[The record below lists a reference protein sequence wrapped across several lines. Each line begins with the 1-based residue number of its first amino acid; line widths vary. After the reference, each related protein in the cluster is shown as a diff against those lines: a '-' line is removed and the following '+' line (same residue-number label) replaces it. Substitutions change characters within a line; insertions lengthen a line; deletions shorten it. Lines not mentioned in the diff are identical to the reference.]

1 MTNTIDRKTDLI
13 LNKKPIW
20 KGLLYLSFPV
30 FLVNILKTL
39 HDIVDGIFLGRVS
52 GQYEVVEGE
61 MASIATAMQSA
72 VSLTWPI
79 FFVFISF
86 GMGLSVA
93 GNALVGQYVGK
104 GDYVN
109 AKKFANNTLFIAL
122 FLGLFFNAFAAIFAP
137 QILKTV
143 SMNEQVYSYAITYL
157 RIRSFELPI
166 LFLTFAFEAVRR
178 STGDTL
184 TPVLVSTFGLLL
196 NIVLTPILVLG
207 YNMGIT
213 GAAIATVVAHW
224 VLLPAIIYFLV
235 KPKTGIAVKFNINQ
249 MNKIAVK
256 DIFSIGIPASLGQ
269 SIQAI
274 GFVVLN
280 FTIFTLGQE
289 VSAAFYIGNRI
300 NSLVMFPVSAVSS
313 IVAIYIAQ
321 NVGAGNIKRA
331 KETVKQGM
339 IIGVLMMV
347 IGVSIIL
354 PFREIIVR
362 LFSSD
367 REAIGHAATYTLYI
381 GIGLPLMALFQTFL
395 NTFQGS
401 GETKYS
407 FILAIVRLW
416 VFRLPF
422 VLLVMYVINVEAIG
436 IANRAIGIWWSML
449 LSNILA
455 AVLGFYLYTKVKFQ
469 PKTREVI

>member
-1 MTNTIDRKTDLI
+1 MAQTMDKKTDLI

-52 GQYEVVEGE
+52 GTFIDANNEI
-61 MASIATAMQSA
+61 ASIATAMQSA

-122 FLGLFFNAFAAIFAP
+122 FLGVVFNMISFIFAP
-137 QILKTV
+137 QILATV
-143 SMNEQVYSYAITYL
+143 ADNDRVYGYAITYL
-157 RIRSFELPI
+157 RIRSFELPV
-166 LFLTFAFEAVRR
+166 LFMSFAFQAIRR
-178 STGDTL
+178 ATGDTV
-184 TPVLVSTFGLLL
+184 TPVIISAAGLLL
-196 NIVLTPILVLG
+196 NMILTPILVLEL
-207 YNMGIT
+207 NMGVA
-213 GAAIATVVAHW
+213 GAATATVVAQV
-224 VLLPAIIYFLV
+224 VLIPWMVYYLI
-235 KPKTGIAVKFNINQ
+235 KPKTGISVKFKINQ
-249 MNKIAVK
+249 LNKVVIK
-256 DIFSIGIPASLGQ
+256 DIFNIGIPASLGQ

-280 FTIFTLGQE
+280 FTIFSLGQE

-300 NSLVMFPVSAVSS
+300 NSLVMFPVSAVST

-321 NVGAGNIKRA
+321 NVGAGNVRRA
-331 KETVKQGM
+331 KETVKQGILLGVIMM
-339 IIGVLMMV
+339 IIGVA
-347 IGVSIIL
+347 IIL
-354 PFREIIVR
+354 PFRVPIVK
-362 LFSSD
+362 LFSED
-367 REAIGHAATYTLYI
+367 ALAIKHAATYTLYI

-416 VFRLPF
+416 IFRLPF
-422 VLLVMYVINVEAIG
+422 VMLAMYVFDLG
-436 IANRAIGIWWSML
+436 AIGIWYSML
-449 LSNILA
+449 LSNVLA
-455 AVLGFYLYTKVKFQ
+455 AILGTYLYSKVKFI
-469 PKTREVI
+469 PKTREAI

>member
-1 MTNTIDRKTDLI
+1 MAHTIDNKTDLI

-52 GQYEVVEGE
+52 GTYTTISGE
-61 MASIATAMQSA
+61 IASIATGMQSA

-122 FLGLFFNAFAAIFAP
+122 FLGVIFNLVSFIFAP
-137 QILKTV
+137 QILSTV
-143 SMNEQVYSYAITYL
+143 SGNDRVYQYAITYL
-157 RIRSFELPI
+157 RIRSFELPV
-166 LFLTFAFEAVRR
+166 LFMSFAFQAIRR
-178 STGDTL
+178 ATGDTV
-184 TPVLVSTFGLLL
+184 TPVIISAAGLFL
-196 NIVLTPILVLG
+196 NMILTPILVLEFD
-207 YNMGIT
+207 MGIA
-213 GAAIATVVAHW
+213 GAAIATVVAQ
-224 VLLPAIIYFLV
+224 VILVPAMIYYLV
-235 KPKTGIAVKFNINQ
+235 KPKTGISVKFKINQ
-249 MNKIAVK
+249 LNKVVIK
-256 DIFSIGIPASLGQ
+256 DIFNIGIPASLGQ

-280 FTIFTLGQE
+280 FTIFSLGQE

-300 NSLVMFPVSAVSS
+300 NSLVMFPVSAVST

-321 NVGAGNIKRA
+321 NVGAGNVKRA
-331 KETVKQGM
+331 KETVRQGLILGVVMM
-339 IIGVLMMV
+339 IIGVA
-347 IGVSIIL
+347 IIL
-354 PFREIIVR
+354 PFREPIVK
-362 LFSSD
+362 LFSKD
-367 REAIGHAATYTLYI
+367 PEAIKNAVTYTLYI
-381 GIGLPLMALFQTFL
+381 GLGLPLMALFQTFL

-407 FILAIVRLW
+407 FVLAIVRLW
-416 VFRLPF
+416 IFRLPF
-422 VLLVMYVINVEAIG
+422 VMLALYVFELGAV
-436 IANRAIGIWWSML
+436 GIWYSML
-449 LSNILA
+449 LSNVLA
-455 AVLGFYLYTKVKFQ
+455 AFLGAYLYSKVKFV
-469 PKTREVI
+469 PKTREVV

>member
-1 MTNTIDRKTDLI
+1 MTNTMDKKTDLI

-52 GQYEVVEGE
+52 GTFIDANNEI
-61 MASIATAMQSA
+61 ASIATAMQSA

-122 FLGLFFNAFAAIFAP
+122 FLGVIFNIISFVFAP
-137 QILKTV
+137 QILSTV
-143 SMNEQVYSYAITYL
+143 ADNDRVYQYAITYL
-157 RIRSFELPI
+157 RIRSFELPV
-166 LFLTFAFEAVRR
+166 LFMSFAFQAIRR
-178 STGDTL
+178 ATGDTV
-184 TPVLVSTFGLLL
+184 TPVIISAAGLLL
-196 NIVLTPILVLG
+196 NMILTPILVLEL
-207 YNMGIT
+207 NMGVA
-213 GAAIATVVAHW
+213 GAAIATVVAQV
-224 VLLPAIIYFLV
+224 VLIPWMVYFLI
-235 KPKTGIAVKFNINQ
+235 KPKTGISVKFKINQ
-249 MNKIAVK
+249 LNKVVVK
-256 DIFSIGIPASLGQ
+256 DIFNIGIPASLGQ
-269 SIQAI
+269 SIQAV

-280 FTIFTLGQE
+280 FTIFSLGQE

-300 NSLVMFPVSAVSS
+300 NSLVMFPVSAVST

-321 NVGAGNIKRA
+321 NVGAGNVRRA
-331 KETVKQGM
+331 KETVKQGLLL
-339 IIGVLMMV
+339 GVIMMV
-347 IGVSIIL
+347 IGVAIIL
-354 PFREIIVR
+354 PFRVPIVK
-362 LFSSD
+362 LFSED
-367 REAIGHAATYTLYI
+367 AIAIRHAATYTLYI
-381 GIGLPLMALFQTFL
+381 GIGLPLMALFQTYL

-422 VLLVMYVINVEAIG
+422 VMLAMYVFDLG
-436 IANRAIGIWWSML
+436 AIGIWYSML

-455 AVLGFYLYTKVKFQ
+455 AILGTYLYSKVKFI
-469 PKTREVI
+469 PKTREAI